1 MEGIYERVGRLYG
14 LVEGLQLGG
23 GVVSEGVSEMVGEMS
38 GYAAL
43 TRPTGRVLRRSHVN
57 VG

>member
-43 TRPTGRVLRRSHVN
+43 TRL
-57 VG
+57 